1 MAAGLGSRFGGG
13 IKQLTPILPSG
24 ELIIDYSVYDAENAG
39 FDKIV
44 FVIRRDIEKDFRE
57 AIGDRLKA
65 KSNCEIEYVFQDIN
79 DLPDGFGVPRDRT
92 KPWGTGQAVLACKN
106 AVDGPFAVINADDY
120 YGREAFYKM
129 HEFLESADDSE
140 NNYCMIGFSLK
151 NTLSENGGVTRGV
164 CRLDDNGN
172 LVSVEETSGLSEN
185 ASGEVTDADG
195 NLINSDSRVSMNMWG
210 LNSSFMN
217 VLETGFKKFLENLG
231 DNSLKAEYLLPIII
245 DDLIKN
251 GKATVKMLET
261 EDKWYGVTYSSD
273 KDYVSA
279 ALKKLADSGTY
290 KF

>member
-1 MAAGLGSRFGGG
+1 MAAGLGSRFGEG

-24 ELIIDYSVYDAENAG
+24 ELIIDYSVYDAVNAG

-65 KSNCEIEYVFQDIN
+65 KSNCEIEYVFQDMN
-79 DLPDGFGVPRDRT
+79 DLPDGFSVPRGRT

-129 HEFLESADDSE
+129 HEFLVSADDKE
-140 NNYCMIGFSLK
+140 KNYCMMGFSLK
-151 NTLSENGGVTRGV
+151 NTLSENGGVTRGI
-164 CRLDDNGN
+164 CRLDENGN
-172 LVSVEETSGLSEN
+172 LVAVEETSGLSEN
-185 ASGEVTDADG
+185 SSGEVTDADG
-195 NLINSDSRVSMNMWG
+195 NLTDPDSRVSMNMWG

-217 VLETGFKKFLENLG
+217 ILENRFGEFLKNLG
-231 DNSLKAEYLLPIII
+231 DNALKAEYLLPIII

-251 GKATVKMLET
+251 GEATVKMLET

-279 ALKKLADSGTY
+279 ALKKLADSGMY